1 VARARGERG
10 RPVGDRTG
18 AEVRLGRQPG
28 SRQGRQCGDGK
39 KPAPAADVGVT
50 GGFAACHGEREH
62 RWAWPDGAKG
72 LLEIAGQCGIAHSED
87 RWVKRVKTA
96 SHQGALFGLGRRLV
110 QTSRPCKTTGW
121 GAMVESEERRRR

>member
-1 VARARGERG
+1 MEKSQRPRLMSELQEDLQRVMESVSIDGHG
-10 RPVGDRTG
+10 RMVPKVCSKLQAN
-18 AEVRLGRQPG
+18 AELR
-28 SRQGRQCGDGK
+28 
-39 KPAPAADVGVT
+39 
-50 GGFAACHGEREH
+50 
-62 RWAWPDGAKG
+62 
-72 LLEIAGQCGIAHSED
+72 ISED